1 MPVMR
6 QLIAIAAVILGGIV
20 AGLALVQYASVD
32 MVRAFMSKLP
42 GCW

>member
-6 QLIAIAAVILGGIV
+6 QLIAILGGIV